1 MFNINDDVMYGNVGV
16 CHIEGILNGKDI
28 GMNVDKEYYKLY
40 SYGEKEVIYT
50 PTDTNV
56 FMRKIMTKEQI
67 KELIH
72 KIPSLKTIKMQSKN
86 IKVQSDYYKTFLK
99 NCDSENMLMLIK
111 TIYEKN
117 LDRKKEGKK
126 EGTIESLFLKE
137 AQEKLYLEIAI
148 AFGVEIDEVP
158 KIIENELKNMQ

>member
-1 MFNINDDVMYGNVGV
+1 MFNTNDNIMYGNVGV
-16 CHIEGILNGKDI
+16 CRIEGILSGKEI
-28 GMNVDKEYYKLY
+28 GMNVDKAYYKLY

-67 KELIH
+67 KEIIH
-72 KIPSLKTIKMQSKN
+72 KIPSLETIKIKSKN

-117 LDRKKEGKK
+117 LDRKREGKK
-126 EGTIESLFLKE
+126 EGTIEGVFLKE
-137 AQEKLYLEIAI
+137 AQRKLHLEIAI

-158 KIIENELKNMQ
+158 KIIENELKNIQ